1 VTGAGILTRE
11 DVTADLT
18 LACDVVIVGSGAG
31 GATAAAAMAEAGVDV
46 VVLEEGGYHPTES
59 FQTGMGHALRTLYR
73 DGGGGTAIGSPP
85 ILFSEGRCVGGSTVV
100 NGGMSFRT
108 PDRVLR
114 RWSQAGLSRQELE
127 PYFAEVERQLHV
139 AEQDPETI
147 GRDSQLLKAGADA
160 KGWHI
165 IANTRNQ
172 IHCAGSNNC
181 TLGCP
186 TGAKQSMLV
195 TNIPRAVAHGAR
207 IVADCR
213 VDRVIRRG
221 HTATGVQGHMVSDGR
236 RHRVSVRAPVVI
248 VAGGAI
254 QTPALLARSG
264 FRSPQLGR
272 NLTMHPNAKLV
283 ALFDEP
289 VRGWQGVHQAYQV
302 REFMDEGILIT
313 AVNLPPGLVAM
324 SQSEYGSALGEL
336 MREYDHVVTA
346 GCLVEDTTTG
356 VVRNLPGLGPQVFY
370 QITDRDAER
379 IVRGIALTAELMFAA
394 GATRILA
401 PLRGMPDLHGP
412 DDVVRLT
419 EHPVPKRALDLF
431 TVHLM
436 GTARMSNDPR
446 RGVVSGFGEFHGARG
461 LFVADASLFPGP
473 VGLNPMETIVALVTR
488 NTRWLLDSRTRYG
501 I

>member
-1 VTGAGILTRE
+1 
-11 DVTADLT
+11 
-18 LACDVVIVGSGAG
+18 
-31 GATAAAAMAEAGVDV
+31 M
-46 VVLEEGGYHPTES
+46 
-59 FQTGMGHALRTLYR
+59 
-73 DGGGGTAIGSPP
+73 
-85 ILFSEGRCVGGSTVV
+85 
-100 NGGMSFRT
+100 
-108 PDRVLR
+108 
-114 RWSQAGLSRQELE
+114 
-127 PYFAEVERQLHV
+127 
-139 AEQDPETI
+139 
-147 GRDSQLLKAGADA
+147 
-160 KGWHI
+160 
-165 IANTRNQ
+165 
-172 IHCAGSNNC
+172 
-181 TLGCP
+181 
-186 TGAKQSMLV
+186 
-195 TNIPRAVAHGAR
+195 
-207 IVADCR
+207 VAD
-213 VDRVIRRG
+213 G
-221 HTATGVQGHMVSDGR
+221 F

-324 SQSEYGSALGEL
+324 SQPEYGAALGEL
-336 MREYDHVVTA
+336 MCEYDHMVTA

-356 VVRNLPGLGPQVFY
+356 VVRNLAGLGPQVFY

-473 VGLNPMETIVALVTR
+473 VGLNPMETIVALVSR
-488 NTRWLLDSRTRYG
+488 NTRWLLDNRTRYG